1 MSAVRACVL
10 AALRPRGQE
19 HALLARPAGVRLH
32 SRGLHARGGRVPG
45 RSQPPRPHHPVPASR
60 RRVLVPVRPTQKPYR
75 DIVEWVDRKITEFPA
90 DAEEPDYDWMDAE
103 TWAKIRKPRPHSSAF
118 WKVKLDCGH
127 HQQVCTDVDWKPEM
141 SPSCCPRSASRRSAV
156 ISRRVGRPRG
166 TLAGHTRA
174 PSATTSGR

>member
-1 MSAVRACVL
+1 MFWPLFVPEAKNMLRWRVRLECGCTHEVFTHGEDEFPDDRSHL
-10 AALRPRGQE
+10 DPITRCRL
-19 HALLARPAGVRLH
+19 PAGEYWCPSDLPRCPTATSSSGLTGK
-32 SRGLHARGGRVPG
+32 SRS
-45 RSQPPRPHHPVPASR
+45 SQP
-60 RRVLVPVRPTQKPYR
+60 
-75 DIVEWVDRKITEFPA
+75 